1 MWMAQPVVTKIERLD
16 DLRGQAAQS
25 VVHALEIG
33 FYRHL
38 PMVAFRED
46 IRQPDHGRPPPTA
59 SALPPM
65 AGERPVQDLRETH
78 PDHLRDRELHTVG
91 PPAEQHP
98 ITLPP
103 DLPRLF
109 LHISPH

>member
-1 MWMAQPVVTKIERLD
+1 MFQQMAQPVVTKIERLD

-25 VVHALEIG
+25 VVHTLEIG

-65 AGERPVQDLRETH
+65 AGERPVQDS
-78 PDHLRDRELHTVG
+78 G
-91 PPAEQHP
+91 KP
-98 ITLPP
+98 IVTICPMSSATSST
-103 DLPRLF
+103 RSV
-109 LHISPH
+109 IITT